1 MKRRRREKIRPRYL
15 IRDEGAEI
23 VGELVQRIREN
34 KRLRAK
40 KLKSNRFNRKIK
52 DAEKTKRGGWRMKW
66 REKRRE

>member
-40 KLKSNRFNRKIK
+40 KLKSNRFKRKIK
-52 DAEKTKRGGWRMKW
+52 DAGKTKRGGWRMKW